1 MRSHG
6 KHKTYWTQNSGAPNG
21 SFPYFLFLYKCPN
34 ACIVCCKLTRDEY
47 LAMIAPDITSNLL
60 NIAEISAAF
69 AGFAALVSVLRQ
81 RGTRAD
87 ALHDI
92 LRLRIVIST
101 SMVVVVAALIPVG
114 LISFNLSD
122 RLVWGVSAG
131 TLLLLNYGVIY
142 SFIKSY
148 KPVEGKFPPDNFAVG
163 IVSTLEFIDQAALV
177 LVLLNFWPT
186 LNYPLYLAA
195 LIFNICQAAF
205 VFVRFVGSEFSVKE
219 V

>member
-1 MRSHG
+1 MDVTG
-6 KHKTYWTQNSGAPNG
+6 
-21 SFPYFLFLYKCPN
+21 
-34 ACIVCCKLTRDEY
+34 D
-47 LAMIAPDITSNLL
+47 LL

-69 AGFAALVSVLRQ
+69 AGFAALVSMLRQ
-81 RGTRAD
+81 RGTSAD

-101 SMVVVVAALIPVG
+101 SMIVVVAALIPVG
-114 LISFNLSD
+114 LTSLQLPD
-122 RLVWGVSAG
+122 RLVWGISAG
-131 TLLLLNYGVIY
+131 ILLLLNYSVIF

-148 KPVEGKFPPDNFAVG
+148 KPVQGRFPPDIFAVG
-163 IVSTLEFIDQAALV
+163 VVFMLELMDQVALV
-177 LVLLNFWPT
+177 LVILNIWPE

-205 VFVRFVGSEFSVKE
+205 VFVRFVGSEFSAKE

>member
-1 MRSHG
+1 M
-6 KHKTYWTQNSGAPNG
+6 TA
-21 SFPYFLFLYKCPN
+21 LD
-34 ACIVCCKLTRDEY
+34 A
-47 LAMIAPDITSNLL
+47 TSNLL

-101 SMVVVVAALIPVG
+101 SMVVVVAALVPVG
-114 LISFNLSD
+114 LISFQLSE
-122 RLVWGVSAG
+122 RLVWGISACI
-131 TLLLLNYGVIY
+131 LLLLNYGVIY

-148 KPVEGKFPPDNFAVG
+148 NPVQGKFPPDNFAVG
-163 IVSTLEFIDQAALV
+163 MVSMLELMDQFALI
-177 LVLLNFWPT
+177 LVIFNFWPG

-195 LIFNICQAAF
+195 LILNITQAAF
-205 VFVRFVGSEFSVKE
+205 VFLRFVASEFSARE

>member
-1 MRSHG
+1 M
-6 KHKTYWTQNSGAPNG
+6 A
-21 SFPYFLFLYKCPN
+21 
-34 ACIVCCKLTRDEY
+34 
-47 LAMIAPDITSNLL
+47 AMDVTGNLL
-60 NIAEISAAF
+60 NVAEISAAF

-87 ALHDI
+87 AIHDI

-114 LISFNLSD
+114 LVSFNLSD
-122 RLVWGVSAG
+122 RLVWTISAV

-148 KPVEGKFPPDNFAVG
+148 KPVEGRFPPDNFAVG
-163 IVSTLEFIDQAALV
+163 VVSTLEFMDQAALV
-177 LVLLNFWPT
+177 LVIFNFWPE

-205 VFVRFVGSEFSVKE
+205 VFVRFVGSEFSAKE
-219 V
+219 I

>member
-1 MRSHG
+1 MQAVVS
-6 KHKTYWTQNSGAPNG
+6 PNG
-21 SFPYFLFLYKCPN
+21 GLHFLFLYQRLD
-34 ACIVCCKLTRDEY
+34 ACIVSCGSPPDEY
-47 LAMIAPDITSNLL
+47 LTMTASDVTSNLL

-101 SMVVVVAALIPVG
+101 SMMVVVAALIPVG
-114 LISFNLSD
+114 LTSFHLSE
-122 RLVWGVSAG
+122 RVVWGVSAG
-131 TLLLLNYGVIY
+131 ILLLLNYSVIF

-148 KPVEGKFPPDNFAVG
+148 KPVQGRFPPDNFAVG
-163 IVSTLEFIDQAALV
+163 VVFLLELMDQAALI
-177 LVLLNFWPT
+177 LIIFNFWPA

-205 VFVRFVGSEFSVKE
+205 VFVRFVASEFSAKE
-219 V
+219 I

>member
-1 MRSHG
+1 MAEMDVTG
-6 KHKTYWTQNSGAPNG
+6 
-21 SFPYFLFLYKCPN
+21 
-34 ACIVCCKLTRDEY
+34 
-47 LAMIAPDITSNLL
+47 NLL
-60 NIAEISAAF
+60 NVAEISAAF

-92 LRLRIVIST
+92 LRLRLVIST

-114 LISFNLSD
+114 LVSFDLSD
-122 RLVWGVSAG
+122 RFVWGVSAG
-131 TLLLLNYGVIY
+131 ILLLLNYGVIY

-148 KPVEGKFPPDNFAVG
+148 KPVEGRCPPDNFAVG
-163 IVSTLEFIDQAALV
+163 VGTTLEFMDQAALV
-177 LVLLNFWPT
+177 LVIFNFWPE
-186 LNYPLYLAA
+186 LNFPLYLAA

-205 VFVRFVGSEFSVKE
+205 VFVRFVGSEFSAKE

>member
-1 MRSHG
+1 MVYGES
-6 KHKTYWTQNSGAPNG
+6 T
-21 SFPYFLFLYKCPN
+21 L
-34 ACIVCCKLTRDEY
+34 DER
-47 LAMIAPDITSNLL
+47 LAMTAMDVTGNLL

-114 LISFNLSD
+114 LASFHLSE
-122 RLVWGVSAG
+122 RLVWGISAG
-131 TLLLLNYGVIY
+131 ILLLLNYGVLY

-148 KPVEGKFPPDNFAVG
+148 KPVEGRFPPDKFAVG
-163 IVSTLEFIDQAALV
+163 VVSTLELMDQAALV
-177 LVLLNFWPT
+177 LVIFNFWPD

-205 VFVRFVGSEFSVKE
+205 VFVRFVASEFSAKE

>member
-1 MRSHG
+1 MDVTG
-6 KHKTYWTQNSGAPNG
+6 
-21 SFPYFLFLYKCPN
+21 
-34 ACIVCCKLTRDEY
+34 
-47 LAMIAPDITSNLL
+47 NLL
-60 NIAEISAAF
+60 NIAEISVAF

-101 SMVVVVAALIPVG
+101 SMVVVVASLIPVG
-114 LISFNLSD
+114 LASFQLSE
-122 RLVWGVSAG
+122 RLVWGISAG
-131 TLLLLNYGVIY
+131 TLLVFNYGVLY

-148 KPVEGKFPPDNFAVG
+148 KPVEGRFPPDSFAVS
-163 IVSTLEFIDQAALV
+163 VVAMLEFVDQAALI
-177 LVLLNFWPT
+177 LVLFNFWPE

-195 LIFNICQAAF
+195 LIFNICQAAL
-205 VFVRFVGSEFSVKE
+205 VFVRFVASEFSAKE

>member
-1 MRSHG
+1 M
-6 KHKTYWTQNSGAPNG
+6 
-21 SFPYFLFLYKCPN
+21 
-34 ACIVCCKLTRDEY
+34 DE
-47 LAMIAPDITSNLL
+47 TGNLL
-60 NIAEISAAF
+60 NIAEISVAF

-81 RGTRAD
+81 RGTRSD

-101 SMVVVVAALIPVG
+101 SMVVVVASLIPVG
-114 LISFNLSD
+114 LASFHLSE
-122 RLVWGVSAG
+122 RLVWGISAG
-131 TLLLLNYGVIY
+131 TLLLFNYGVLY

-148 KPVEGKFPPDNFAVG
+148 KPVEGRFPPDHFAVG
-163 IVSTLEFIDQAALV
+163 VVASLEFVDQAALI
-177 LVLLNFWPT
+177 LVLFNFWPE

-205 VFVRFVGSEFSVKE
+205 VFVRFVASEFSAKE

>member
-1 MRSHG
+1 
-6 KHKTYWTQNSGAPNG
+6 
-21 SFPYFLFLYKCPN
+21 
-34 ACIVCCKLTRDEY
+34 
-47 LAMIAPDITSNLL
+47 MIAPDVTSNLL

-81 RGTRAD
+81 RGTHAD

-114 LISFNLSD
+114 LISFHLSE
-122 RLVWGVSAG
+122 RLVWGISAG
-131 TLLLLNYGVIY
+131 ILLLLNYGVIF
-142 SFIKSY
+142 SFLKSY
-148 KPVEGKFPPDNFAVG
+148 KPVQGRFPPDNFAVG
-163 IVSTLEFIDQAALV
+163 VVFVLELLDQAV
-177 LVLLNFWPT
+177 LVLIFFNFWPT

-205 VFVRFVGSEFSVKE
+205 VFVRFVASEFSAKE
-219 V
+219 I

>member
-1 MRSHG
+1 M
-6 KHKTYWTQNSGAPNG
+6 T
-21 SFPYFLFLYKCPN
+21 
-34 ACIVCCKLTRDEY
+34 
-47 LAMIAPDITSNLL
+47 APDVTGNLL
-60 NIAEISAAF
+60 NVAEISAAF

-114 LISFNLSD
+114 LAGFQLSE
-122 RLVWGVSAG
+122 RLVWGISAA

-148 KPVEGKFPPDNFAVG
+148 KPVEGTFPPDNFAVV
-163 IVSTLEFIDQAALV
+163 IVSTLEFMDQAALV
-177 LVLLNFWPT
+177 LVLLNFWPS

-205 VFVRFVGSEFSVKE
+205 VFVRFVGSEFSAKDV
-219 V
+219 